1 MMIVIK
7 IKTVY
12 HLLILCAKCV
22 PKLSKLVIPC
32 ENKKSQILVYQG
44 FVIHRDCSTII
55 YYGDDGRLISLIS
68 VDIPSFLM
76 ITMHIPCTL

>member
-55 YYGDDGRLISLIS
+55 YYGDDGRLSS
-68 VDIPSFLM
+68 
-76 ITMHIPCTL
+76 

>member
-55 YYGDDGRLISLIS
+55 YYGDDVHLKPFYINVLKLFGSSL
-68 VDIPSFLM
+68 VAVL
-76 ITMHIPCTL
+76 